1 VAARS
6 DGPGPRTDARA
17 TLVVNPTATTTRTG
31 LRDLI
36 VAALGGT
43 IALDVHLTTGR
54 GHATELAAVA
64 RARGDRAV
72 VVLGGDGTANE
83 VVQALAGGTT
93 ALGLVPGG
101 GANVLIRALGGPAE
115 PVAATA
121 RLLGALRED
130 RRRRIGL
137 GRAGDRYFTFAA
149 GMGLDATVVRRVE
162 HDPVRKR
169 RLRHAAYVLA
179 LAGQWRAGPE
189 ARGAI
194 LAEVDGAVTGPHLL
208 ALVGNASPWSALGRI
223 PLVVHPG
230 ASFDRGLDL
239 MTLRVSGLGGLATVA
254 AGALAGGRHVRA
266 PGVLHHHDLP
276 GLTLRAADGLL
287 PVHVDGDPLPSAE
300 EVVFRAVPAALDVLD
315 VRDEGA

>member
-1 VAARS
+1 VTQVPATAPDAGGTAGRA
-6 DGPGPRTDARA
+6 DARA
-17 TLVVNPTATTTRTG
+17 TLVVNPAATTTRTG

-43 IALDVHLTTGR
+43 VALDVHLTTGR
-54 GHATELAAVA
+54 GHATELAAAA

-72 VVLGGDGTANE
+72 IVLGGDGTANE

-101 GANVLIRALGGPAE
+101 GANVLVRALGLPAE

-121 RLLGALRED
+121 RLLGSLRED

-137 GRAGDRYFTFAA
+137 GLAGERHFTFAA

-169 RLRHAAYVLA
+169 RLRHAAYLLA
-179 LAGQWRAGPE
+179 LLAQWRAGPDL
-189 ARGAI
+189 RGAV
-194 LAEVDGAVTGPHLL
+194 LAEVEGRVTGPHVL
-208 ALVGNASPWSALGRI
+208 ALVGNASPWSALG
-223 PLVVHPG
+223 PVPMVVHPG

-239 MTLRVSGLGGLATVA
+239 LTLRTTGLAGIATVA
-254 AGALAGGRHVRA
+254 VGALAGGRHVRA
-266 PGVLHHHDLP
+266 PGVAHHRDLAE
-276 GLTLRAADGLL
+276 LTLRAADGPL

-300 EVVFRAVPAALDVLD
+300 EVVFRAVPDALDVL
-315 VRDEGA
+315 V